1 MRTKGGRPPLG
12 VRSVNVKL
20 ADSDIELLRHYGD
33 GNLSAGIRRL
43 AREQRARIR
52 RYSAQE
58 GAKG

>member
-1 MRTKGGRPPLG
+1 
-12 VRSVNVKL
+12 VNVKL